1 MHIDLK
7 ICHFL
12 LLNVSIPEAGKSKN
26 NWKTGFHGPSPCWG
40 STREQF
46 LFYGVPAK
54 IVKNAFF
61 LGLYS
66 QVSKMPIAI
75 RCPKNPNF
83 LHFFGH
89 PVKQKMLSSTPLTGN
104 ELWIPVYP

>member
-12 LLNVSIPEAGKSKN
+12 LLTVSIPEAGKSKN
-26 NWKTGFHGPSPCWG
+26 NWKTGLHGPSPCWG
-40 STREQF
+40 SAKEQF

-54 IVKNAFF
+54 IVKNAFL

-66 QVSKMPIAI
+66 QVSKLPIAI
-75 RCPKNPNF
+75 RSPKINNF
-83 LHFFGH
+83 LAFF
-89 PVKQKMLSSTPLTGN
+89 
-104 ELWIPVYP
+104 